1 MRSAILV
8 RQKLLNRPVST
19 ATVALQTGFR
29 AILPSDCRLSRTPLA
44 KVSLLSVDQGSQ
56 QGIACKTLTRD
67 GRAEN
72 IHGAFE
78 LAHLNQAATSS
89 VLTTG
94 TAASEGTRVFGK
106 AGAKP
111 VWVRTVE
118 GKLRNHAVDFEAEP
132 EEEFLVQA
140 Q

>member
-1 MRSAILV
+1 MQVDL
-8 RQKLLNRPVST
+8 
-19 ATVALQTGFR
+19 G
-29 AILPSDCRLSRTPLA
+29 
-44 KVSLLSVDQGSQ
+44 SLDGMHC
-56 QGIACKTLTRD
+56 IACESFTRND
-67 GRAEN
+67 RAEN
-72 IHGAFE
+72 LRGAFE
-78 LAHLNQAATSS
+78 LAHLSQVAASS

-94 TAASEGTRVFGK
+94 TAASEGARVFGK

-118 GKLRNHAVDFEAEP
+118 AKLRNHAFDFEAEP